1 MIIRKKIQASSARPN
16 INITPLIDVL
26 LVLLIIF
33 MVISPIKPHKLD
45 ARLPD
50 KTQDEANIDPL
61 ILVVSLNAEGAGF
74 KLNQT
79 PAATTADLSTQL
91 HAALDGRPADR
102 RAVFVKAPEGLKYGR
117 VVDAID
123 LIKNSGGEPIGLQL
137 EGLN

>member
-45 ARLPD
+45 TRLPD

-79 PAATTADLSTQL
+79 PAATAADLSTQL

-102 RAVFVKAPEGLKYGR
+102 RAVFVKAPEGLKFGR